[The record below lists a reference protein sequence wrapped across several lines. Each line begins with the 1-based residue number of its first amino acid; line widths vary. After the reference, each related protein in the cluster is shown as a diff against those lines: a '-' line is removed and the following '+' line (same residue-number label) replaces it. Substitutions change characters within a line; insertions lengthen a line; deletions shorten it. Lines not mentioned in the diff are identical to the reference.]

1 MKKKDN
7 KKKKLIELKENYL
20 DKIRIKLF
28 SFPSSSIKDEKNQE
42 EIIVVNNNQV
52 NKDDKNKNA
61 YFCWIRKVK
70 VPKNNYEK
78 IKIEVKFKV
87 GNEFLI
93 VDLNTDSWCL
103 PAKEVFKCYE
113 KIIYDL
119 FQGKAII
126 LPPKSP
132 PSGPRSII

>member
-28 SFPSSSIKDEKNQE
+28 SFPSSSIKDEKNEE
-42 EIIVVNNNQV
+42 EIIVVNDNQV

-93 VDLNTDSWCL
+93 VDLNTVLAAFLKKKCSNYMKKL
-103 PAKEVFKCYE
+103 YMIYSKEKQLFYRQM
-113 KIIYDL
+113 KILINFGL
-119 FQGKAII
+119 I
-126 LPPKSP
+126 
-132 PSGPRSII
+132 

>member
-28 SFPSSSIKDEKNQE
+28 SFPSSSIKDEKNEE

-93 VDLNTDSWCL
+93 VDLNTVLAAFLKKKCSNYMKKL
-103 PAKEVFKCYE
+103 YMIYSKEKQLFYRQM
-113 KIIYDL
+113 KILINFGL
-119 FQGKAII
+119 I
-126 LPPKSP
+126 
-132 PSGPRSII
+132 

>member
-28 SFPSSSIKDEKNQE
+28 SFPSSSIKDEKNEE

-93 VDLNTDSWCL
+93 VDLNTVLAAFLKKKCSNYMKKL
-103 PAKEVFKCYE
+103 YMINSKEKQLFYRQM
-113 KIIYDL
+113 KIL
-119 FQGKAII
+119 FNFGLI
-126 LPPKSP
+126 
-132 PSGPRSII
+132 